1 MEVRKGVVVAVW
13 KEINNA
19 VRFAVLKREL
29 NWEGWELVKGGID
42 DEEVSEKAA
51 RREVRE
57 EAGINDIIEIED
69 LNRMHRWH
77 YRKNDK
83 KIETRYRAFLIQVS
97 EDAKIDVSKNPH
109 EEHSKGFFLNP
120 RDAKDILTH
129 ENQKKLIENALEH
142 IKEEYSDS

>member
-57 EAGINDIIEIED
+57 ETGINDIIEIED
-69 LNRMHRWH
+69 LNRMHRWN

-83 KIETRYRAFLIQVS
+83 EIEARYRAFVAKVPK
-97 EDAKIDVSKNPH
+97 DARIDVSKNPH
-109 EEHSKGFFLNP
+109 KEHSKGFFLNP
-120 RDAKDILTH
+120 RDARDILTH
-129 ENQKKLIENALEH
+129 DNQKKLIKCALKR
-142 IKEEYSDS
+142 IKEE